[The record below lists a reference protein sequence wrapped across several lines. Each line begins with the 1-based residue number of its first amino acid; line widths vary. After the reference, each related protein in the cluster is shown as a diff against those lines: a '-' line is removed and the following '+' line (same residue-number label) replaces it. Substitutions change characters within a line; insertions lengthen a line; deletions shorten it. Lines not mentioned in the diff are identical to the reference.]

1 MSLVEEVLFGNGKR
15 WSFQISPP
23 SPPLSPRSYRG
34 DRPATRSR
42 QGFAPEHGWVSRW
55 AIDSS
60 QQQGNSYG
68 YLAKQALRHIC
79 EYSHLPKMMRWLA
92 QASPYF
98 YKQLREILAAEIC
111 QLWDGRAPLE
121 QFQRALDRW
130 VTAHND
136 ARLFYESQ
144 AGRSVASKRERAGAA
159 EHNHSNECLHR
170 PRDLR

>member
-23 SPPLSPRSYRG
+23 SPPLSPRSHRG

-42 QGFAPEHGWVSRW
+42 QGLAPEPGSVPRW

-60 QQQGNSYG
+60 QQQSNSYG
-68 YLAKQALRHIC
+68 YLARQALRHIC

-98 YKQLREILAAEIC
+98 YKQLREMLPAEIC

-144 AGRSVASKRERAGAA
+144 AGRPVAGKGKRVEK
-159 EHNHSNECLHR
+159 
-170 PRDLR
+170 